1 MKLQFSEH
9 INAKD
14 WDETVSRFGGSIF
27 HSSVWAKYSRTVKTN
42 LSDLYITCINDEGV
56 VVGAALA
63 FVENSNYRITN
74 FFSKRML
81 LHATP
86 AVKDD
91 DTILY
96 KFLLELEKYCRKKG
110 FVRLSIYSYA
120 SPDISEQL
128 IKGDY
133 DLTYR
138 YEFILDLDRP
148 EEQLWKGLGITLRK
162 NINKA
167 GKSGVTIHEFPVEE
181 SIASLEKLGK
191 EAADR
196 ILSRKG
202 VDLRQS
208 NIGTIKPA
216 AIIVEAGL
224 GRFFWAVVDG

>member
-1 MKLQFSEH
+1 M
-9 INAKD
+9 
-14 WDETVSRFGGSIF
+14 
-27 HSSVWAKYSRTVKTN
+27 
-42 LSDLYITCINDEGV
+42 
-56 VVGAALA
+56 
-63 FVENSNYRITN
+63 
-74 FFSKRML
+74 
-81 LHATP
+81 
-86 AVKDD
+86 
-91 DTILY
+91 
-96 KFLLELEKYCRKKG
+96 
-110 FVRLSIYSYA
+110 RLSIYSYA

-216 AIIVEAGL
+216 VIILEAGL
-224 GRFFWAVVDG
+224 GRFF